1 MNKLREKMMKS
12 HLLLFIIFL
21 SVLIGSEPEQVTFT
35 SANPFSFYH
44 VITDLDGQ
52 EPQEVSGIL
61 RFPVD
66 AGSAPY
72 PLVMGVAGS
81 KGWGKHHFEYME
93 MYREMG
99 LATFE
104 LQSFKSR
111 SVTSTVGDQ
120 ISVTHAMMILDAYR
134 ALEALSEDP
143 RIDIDRVAITGWS
156 LGGGVTLF
164 SAWQPLKRSI
174 TNKVSFAAHLAFY
187 PPCFI
192 QPEVMDFTDSPI
204 HILIGEL
211 DNWTPA
217 APCEEFVSN
226 MRSEGVNADLTVY
239 PDSHHSFDRPTPPV
253 VDEYGYSLTDCR
265 FDLREDGAVLMN
277 FLDIPMITPTRQK
290 IALAFC
296 ADRGP
301 TYGGNPVYRKEAFDF
316 AKVFMNEYLL
326 SNK

>member
-1 MNKLREKMMKS
+1 MRALVTR
-12 HLLLFIIFL
+12 IWI
-21 SVLIGSEPEQVTFT
+21 SVLIVFCHGADHEVVTFS

-44 VITDLDGQ
+44 VITDIENLD
-52 EPQEVSGIL
+52 PQKVSGVL
-61 RFPVD
+61 RFPE
-66 AGSAPY
+66 GSGSGPV

-81 KGWGKHHFEYME
+81 KGWSEHHLAYME

-111 SVTSTVGDQ
+111 DVTSTVGEQ

-134 ALEALSEDP
+134 ALEILASDP
-143 RIDIDRVAITGWS
+143 RIDADNIAITGWS

-164 SAWQPLKRSI
+164 SAWEPLKRAI
-174 TNKVSFAAHLAFY
+174 TDNVSFAAHLSFY
-187 PPCFI
+187 PPCFV
-192 QPEVMDFTDSPI
+192 QPQVLDFSGAPI

-217 APCEEFVSN
+217 ASCEELVAE
-226 MRSEGVNADLTVY
+226 MQTAGVNAELTVY
-239 PDSHHSFDRPTPPV
+239 PDSHHSFDRVQPPI
-253 VDEYGYSLTDCR
+253 VDEKGYSITDCR
-265 FDLREDGAVLMN
+265 FDMREDGAVLMN
-277 FLDIPMITPTRQK
+277 FLDIPMTTPTRQK

-301 TYGGNPVYRKEAFDF
+301 TYGGNPVYRKKAFQF
-316 AKVFMNEYLL
+316 ARDFMNEHLL
-326 SNK
+326 DNKGS